1 MRRFNV
7 ELGKAAQEPEHDR
20 AAARVG
26 EAEAGPAQGVRHG
39 PAVLYNMMLGG
50 AGGLQQLQD
59 DDFEYEGMGRGYDPM
74 VIMNDHV
81 VDRPRRAG
89 EDQRHER
96 ILDPQEIRL
105 LNDLSSRLASAG
117 VPACG
122 ETSDAVH
129 QTSVLLR
136 SIQLTMQV
144 LARQAS
150 LRTRLARL
158 GRERVVDRAARQRE
172 WRELVG
178 RESARIKGTL
188 ASLKREVK
196 LFVDMSSAD
205 SRVRLALRLSDV
217 VSVPDNQGATM
228 QVSPGPSG
236 PRLSDGSMRASVP
249 TCQEAV
255 AVGGGIGAEDGTV
268 ADGGQAGAGA
278 QEERSVATIVDEAVG
293 GFLSDTLP
301 ESKTADPPFTGE
313 WRRELH
319 EKLVALV
326 RRAYLG
332 DRIPDQGLRDALRDV
347 DWEAVALMAGGLDRS
362 HLELLL
368 QARLSPEER
377 RELEKRREEE
387 ESNRYKQENTK
398 MCPGTTL
405 AGAVCGVPCER
416 TEGCNTVGCTV
427 CSSAWC
433 WQCGVLKA
441 YRGQPGQSQRD
452 IVLAAEREE
461 HRDRR
466 CPCGLGADY
475 LAAPYVELAPGYRRP
490 KFRPAASGSAAR
502 LLQDQIIYGA
512 AAQSLLEVSDDE
524 ARERLAQLGEELA
537 LHGAVLQ
544 LAGEAAA
551 GGTASA
557 AIRGICERALLSGV
571 RLLSRLRAR
580 LKVVQKATSAAG
592 AGGASG
598 ADGPRGKLLLAVT
611 AALIQLRRESSTGP
625 GAGQVAS
632 GPDPSSSQEG
642 GAPER
647 DWAVSKAEEILGGGW
662 AVLGRV
668 CQHAMAAE
676 GLTSDMAGGGL
687 VAARAGSG
695 ANDSPDSADGGPA
708 GEGAA
713 TKRFRS
719 ASGEALRRYG
729 FGSGGPAAAGTAV
742 AAAGDGDTAEEV
754 LAAARRSVL
763 LGLEELKRM
772 DTAAALGELGVM
784 PAAEWLR
791 GNAEV
796 QAGVQELQAAVEQV
810 SRGFRECRG
819 EGPRGGRGGV
829 GRQCSSR

>member
-1 MRRFNV
+1 MVRLLSTQQGDAVCGHCCLRFCLHCSRGHHEPIPCKLVVAWERFLDSELPTAGLLRDLSFEGGRKAALKLLKRKEALETLWQLDSLTGRVLAASKSDETAVLDLIATMEELAGLVPKLSLREDMLAAQWRQLLQAKQATEAVLAEASEAVRRFNV

-26 EAEAGPAQGVRHG
+26 EAEAGPAQGNAPEGPGEIGLLVAEALHDMDVVAEMRHG

-59 DDFEYEGMGRGYDPM
+59 DDVEYEGMGRGYDPR
-74 VIMNDHV
+74 VIINDHID
-81 VDRPRRAG
+81 DRHRRAG

-96 ILDPQEIRL
+96 ILDLQEIRL
-105 LNDLSSRLASAG
+105 LHDLSRRLARAG

-136 SIQLTMQV
+136 SIQLTMQL

-158 GRERVVDRAARQRE
+158 GRERVVDRAARERE

-205 SRVRLALRLSDV
+205 SRVRLALRLS
-217 VSVPDNQGATM
+217 VPDNQGATM

-255 AVGGGIGAEDGTV
+255 AVGGGTGAEDGTG
-268 ADGGQAGAGA
+268 AAGGQAGAGA

-387 ESNRYKQENTK
+387 ERF
-398 MCPGTTL
+398 L
-405 AGAVCGVPCER
+405 AEER
-416 TEGCNTVGCTV
+416 
-427 CSSAWC
+427 
-433 WQCGVLKA
+433 
-441 YRGQPGQSQRD
+441 QR
-452 IVLAAEREE
+452 RQ
-461 HRDRR
+461 
-466 CPCGLGADY
+466 
-475 LAAPYVELAPGYRRP
+475 
-490 KFRPAASGSAAR
+490 AAR
-502 LLQDQIIYGA
+502 SA
-512 AAQSLLEVSDDE
+512 
-524 ARERLAQLGEELA
+524 RLA
-537 LHGAVLQ
+537 
-544 LAGEAAA
+544 
-551 GGTASA
+551 
-557 AIRGICERALLSGV
+557 R
-571 RLLSRLRAR
+571 
-580 LKVVQKATSAAG
+580 
-592 AGGASG
+592 
-598 ADGPRGKLLLAVT
+598 P
-611 AALIQLRRESSTGP
+611 
-625 GAGQVAS
+625 
-632 GPDPSSSQEG
+632 
-642 GAPER
+642 
-647 DWAVSKAEEILGGGW
+647 
-662 AVLGRV
+662 
-668 CQHAMAAE
+668 
-676 GLTSDMAGGGL
+676 
-687 VAARAGSG
+687 
-695 ANDSPDSADGGPA
+695 
-708 GEGAA
+708 
-713 TKRFRS
+713 
-719 ASGEALRRYG
+719 
-729 FGSGGPAAAGTAV
+729 
-742 AAAGDGDTAEEV
+742 
-754 LAAARRSVL
+754 
-763 LGLEELKRM
+763 
-772 DTAAALGELGVM
+772 
-784 PAAEWLR
+784 
-791 GNAEV
+791 
-796 QAGVQELQAAVEQV
+796 
-810 SRGFRECRG
+810 
-819 EGPRGGRGGV
+819 
-829 GRQCSSR
+829 